1 MKKLLGFLS
10 LAVVLV
16 LLLGSCC
23 AKHVPHAKRDVSVSR
38 DILLSS
44 GAIVIASPFGD
55 LPVGSATFVKSEIG
69 NIVITAQHVAEIQD
83 SLPVPLRVCAF
94 ENMADCIVLERNYLL
109 DSSMSVASDWAIFQI
124 DEFPESVEP
133 AKIGNRLPEIGEE
146 VIICGIPQGHT
157 PWLSY
162 GHVGYVWEEE
172 AGTIFGVDGFAFFGS
187 SGGGVFDKSGK
198 LIGVTSAVGA
208 SRWGPQEDKVFV
220 TPIANINFL

>member
-1 MKKLLGFLS
+1 MKKLLGIIS
-10 LAVVLV
+10 LAIVLV

-23 AKHVPHAKRDVSVSR
+23 AKHISHAKRDVSVSR
-38 DILLSS
+38 DVLLSS

-69 NIVITAQHVAEIQD
+69 NVVITAEHVAEIQD
-83 SLPVPLRVCAF
+83 SLPIPLKVCAF
-94 ENMADCIVLERNYLL
+94 GDMTDCTVLERNYIL
-109 DSSMSVASDWAIFQI
+109 DSSMSIASDWAIFRI
-124 DEFPESVEP
+124 AEFPESVKP
-133 AKIGNRLPEIGEE
+133 ARVANRLPDIGEE
-146 VIICGIPQGHT
+146 VIICGIPQGQT

-172 AGTIFGVDGFAFFGS
+172 SENVFGVDGFAFFGS
-187 SGGGVFDKSGK
+187 SGGGVFDKSGR
-198 LIGVTSAVGA
+198 LIGITSAIGA